1 MSETT
6 LPKSCCEAVTEALAT
21 FNESQVTVMSVVF
34 PNTLTGIN
42 SFQIM
47 SAESVLIEKDTRAA
61 LLNILNNVC
70 KCDCCV
76 GAASA
81 VVQAEINA
89 LAQSA
94 FQTVNIASTPFS
106 TLFVGAAPTSVVTN
120 PAQALVPLNGYVD
133 VSASLAA
140 WQLANPL
147 ATPAQ
152 IAAQLVLIKAYRSTL
167 QVQIEDVLRAQAAA
181 QVVDVL
187 AAVTCTDSSDTCP
200 PKTCFEGKKCESSS
214 SSSTPAPKPC
224 KPCKKPVKESKVC
237 HKKEGRE
244 HRHH

>member
-21 FNESQVTVMSVVF
+21 FNESQVTAMNVVF

-42 SFQIM
+42 SFQIIA
-47 SAESVLIEKDTRAA
+47 AESVLIEKDTRAA

-81 VVQAEINA
+81 VVQAELNA
-89 LAQSA
+89 LQQAS

-106 TLFVGAAPTSVVTN
+106 TLLGLSIPNNVVTN
-120 PAQALVPLNGYVD
+120 PVQPTLNGYVD
-133 VSASLAA
+133 VTASLAA